1 METILR
7 DFTPWEWDFE
17 IDGLIRGTEL
27 PTVFPG
33 VSYKEICFGNED
45 AIPEELAFDERL
57 SKTITEREIL
67 DQTKGAI
74 ELKCEMKAKCNALKK
89 QIPLDHHSLYPSNII
104 HSRQTQDEK
113 AKEYLRQGIFAYKSG
128 YYEVGEKQAKN
139 YYESALKLF
148 QLVQSLSMSHSA
160 NAFVI
165 ACQWHLEEAQGATSP
180 RGKKTLLT
188 QEYLEYLEDA
198 QLSYAGVLLKAHL
211 IVSSKGKAFGSIQ
224 EAHHLINNCLCN
236 INDPGFQANVTSL
249 NERIVLPIKEK
260 GLLKSFKRK
269 SSSELIKYFRKEK
282 KAGRSRSSSL
292 K

>member
-27 PTVFPG
+27 PIVFPG
-33 VSYKEICFGNED
+33 ISYKVICFGNGEP
-45 AIPEELAFDERL
+45 IPHELASDERL
-57 SKTITEREIL
+57 SKTVTEREIL
-67 DQTKGAI
+67 DQTKEVV
-74 ELKCEMKAKCNALKK
+74 ELKCEMQAKCNALKE

-104 HSRQTQDEK
+104 HSKQTQHEK
-113 AKEYLRQGIFAYKSG
+113 AKEYLRQGIFACKNG
-128 YYEVGEKQAKN
+128 YYEVSEKQAKN
-139 YYESALKLF
+139 YYKSALKLF

-165 ACQWHLEEAQGATSP
+165 ACQWHLEGAQGATSP
-180 RGKKTLLT
+180 RGKKALLT
-188 QEYLEYLEDA
+188 QEYLDYLEDA

-211 IVSSKGKAFGSIQ
+211 ILSSKGKVFGSIK

-236 INDPGFQANVTSL
+236 IKDPGFQANVNSL
-249 NERIVLPIKEK
+249 NERIVLSIKEK

-269 SSSELIKYFRKEK
+269 NSSELIKYFRKEK
-282 KAGRSRSSSL
+282 KAGRTRSSSL